1 MSQGNLFVVAAP
13 SGAGKT
19 SLVRALLEAMPG
31 VILSISTTTR
41 PARAGEQDGRDYFFV
56 DRDLFQQ
63 RRAQD
68 AFLEHAEVFGN
79 FYGTPRDWVEERL
92 AQGLDVVLEID
103 WQGARQVRERMPGV
117 AGIFVLPPSVETLA
131 QRLAG
136 RGQDD
141 DEVIARRMAAARDE
155 MVHYDEFDYLV
166 VNDEFDVALEDIK
179 AIIRA
184 ARLGTS
190 SQRVRQRPLLEDLL
204 ALPAPN
210 E

>member
-1 MSQGNLFVVAAP
+1 MSQGNVFVVAAP

-19 SLVRALLEAMPG
+19 SLVRALLETLPG

-56 DRDLFQQ
+56 DRDAFQQ

-92 AQGLDVVLEID
+92 AEGLDVILEID

-117 AGIFVLPPSVETLA
+117 AGIFVLPPSVEALA
-131 QRLAG
+131 RRLAG

-141 DEVIARRMAAARDE
+141 DEVIARRMAAARE
-155 MVHYDEFDYLV
+155 ELGHYDEFDYLV

-184 ARLGTS
+184 ARLGIS
-190 SQRVRQRPLLEDLL
+190 SQRMRQRPLLEELL
-204 ALPAPN
+204 ALPAAN

>member
-1 MSQGNLFVVAAP
+1 MSQGNLFVVSAP

-31 VILSISTTTR
+31 VILSISATTR
-41 PARAGEQDGRDYFFV
+41 PARPGEQDGRDYFFV
-56 DRDLFQQ
+56 DREDFQQ

-92 AQGLDVVLEID
+92 AEGLDVVLEID
-103 WQGARQVRERMPGV
+103 WQGARQVRERMPAV
-117 AGIFVLPPSVETLA
+117 SGIFVLPPSVAALA
-131 QRLAG
+131 ERLAG

-141 DEVIARRMAAARDE
+141 EEVIARRMAAARE
-155 MVHYDEFDYLV
+155 EIRHYDEFDYIV
-166 VNDEFDVALEDIK
+166 VNDDFDVALEDIK

-190 SQRVRQRPLLEDLL
+190 SQRVRQRPLLQDLL
-204 ALPAPN
+204 ALPAAN